1 MPLANQ
7 MRNFTDYNLLTYNTF
22 GIEAKC
28 HRFIE
33 FDSEEELITILFS
46 LSERDKPLLL
56 LGGGSNLLLTTD
68 YPGTVLQSYIK
79 GKEVTIEGETVYL
92 RCGSGEVWDDVVAYS
107 IQNGW
112 YGMENLSWIPGQ
124 VGASGVQNT
133 GAYGIEVKDLIE
145 TVEAVEIATG
155 KKRTF
160 TNTECEYAYRQSKF
174 KNEWRDRF
182 MITYVTYR
190 LSKSFSPHLDYGLIR
205 ASLTEKG
212 IEKPTAKE
220 LRELIIDIRKA
231 KLPDPKDEG
240 NAGSFFMNP
249 IVDRTKF
256 KDLLQIYP
264 DMPHYIIDDAHIKIP
279 AGWMIEQCGWK
290 GKTLGKAGV
299 HSKQALVLVNKGG
312 ATGQDVVKL
321 YKAIQADIFE
331 RFGITLK
338 PEVNIR

>member
-1 MPLANQ
+1 
-7 MRNFTDYNLLTYNTF
+7 MRDLTDYSLLAHNTF
-22 GIEAKC
+22 GIDAKC

-33 FDSEEELITILFS
+33 FDSEEELITILSS

-56 LGGGSNLLLTTD
+56 LGSGSNLLLTTD
-68 YPGTVLQSYIK
+68 YPGTVLHSYIK

-124 VGASGVQNT
+124 VGASGVQNI

-160 TNTECEYAYRQSKF
+160 TNTQCEYAYRQSKF

-190 LSKSFSPHLDYGLIR
+190 LSKSFIPHLDYGLIR

-220 LRELIIDIRKA
+220 LRELIIDIRKT

-264 DMPHYIIDDAHIKIP
+264 DMPHYIIDETHIKIP

-290 GKTLGKAGV
+290 GKTLGRAGV

>member
-1 MPLANQ
+1 
-7 MRNFTDYNLLTYNTF
+7 MRDLTDYSLLAHNTF
-22 GIEAKC
+22 GIDAKC

-33 FDSEEELITILFS
+33 FDSEEELIIILSS

-68 YPGTVLQSYIK
+68 YPGTVLHSCIK

-107 IQNGW
+107 VQKGW

-124 VGASGVQNT
+124 VGASGVQNI

-145 TVEAVEIATG
+145 TVETVEIATG

-160 TNTECEYAYRQSKF
+160 TNAECEYAYRQSKF

-190 LSKSFSPHLDYGLIR
+190 LSKSFIPHLDYGLIR
-205 ASLTEKG
+205 ASLREKG

-249 IVDRTKF
+249 IVDSTKF

-264 DMPHYIIDDAHIKIP
+264 DMPHYIIDEAHIKIP

-321 YKAIQADIFE
+321 YKTIQADIFE

>member
-68 YPGTVLQSYIK
+68 YPGTVLHSYIK
-79 GKEVTIEGETVYL
+79 GKEVTIERETVYL

-124 VGASGVQNT
+124 VGASGVQNI

>member
-1 MPLANQ
+1 
-7 MRNFTDYNLLTYNTF
+7 MRDLTDYSLLAHNTF
-22 GIEAKC
+22 GIDAKC

-33 FDSEEELITILFS
+33 FDSEKELITILSS

-68 YPGTVLQSYIK
+68 YPETVLHSCIK

-107 IQNGW
+107 VQKGW

-124 VGASGVQNT
+124 VGASGVQNI

-145 TVEAVEIATG
+145 TVEAVEIDTG

-160 TNTECEYAYRQSKF
+160 TNAECEYAYRQSKF

-220 LRELIIDIRKA
+220 LRELIIDIRKT

>member
-1 MPLANQ
+1 
-7 MRNFTDYNLLTYNTF
+7 MRDLTDYSLLAHNTF
-22 GIEAKC
+22 GIDAKC

-33 FDSEEELITILFS
+33 FDSEEELIIILSS

-68 YPGTVLQSYIK
+68 YPGTVLHSCIK

-124 VGASGVQNT
+124 VGASGVQNI

-160 TNTECEYAYRQSKF
+160 TNTECEYSYRQSKF

-190 LSKSFSPHLDYGLIR
+190 LSKSFIPHLDYGLIR

-220 LRELIIDIRKA
+220 LRELIIDIRKT

-249 IVDRTKF
+249 IVDSTKF